1 MTILN
6 NILSVSWHEFR
17 VMCTRYSVLLVLS
30 GGIFMYGLLYNYM
43 YAPNVVRNAPVAVV
57 DMSRTPLSRHYARML
72 DATPQARVLTNNT
85 DLLAAKELMKQDEVV
100 GIVYI
105 PRDFDARV
113 GRGEQAVYILYSTT
127 TAFLYYASMQEASA
141 GAMLAVNDDVRPE
154 QVVFLPPED
163 VQPIVQ
169 AKAINVVG
177 TALYNYTDGYGTYL
191 IPAVLMVVIFQT
203 LLFVISMLSGK
214 ERETGDLLRFAG
226 PLLADVS
233 FSRMAGVVIGKSF
246 TYLVF
251 YAMFSVFL
259 LGLLPLV
266 FQLPH
271 LARPWEIVAL
281 MIPYILATSFFGLAC
296 SVFFSDSDAPLLLLA
311 FFSVG
316 LIFLSGVSYPLEL
329 MPWYWQWAHYVVP
342 AAPGT
347 LAFVKIN
354 SMGASM
360 AEISRQYIILWG
372 QCGVYFVLACMAY
385 RYNIK
390 KAIATLKTGDRGI
403 ALRKG

>member
-6 NILSVSWHEFR
+6 NILAVSWREFL
-17 VMCTRYSVLLVLS
+17 VMCTRYSILLVLS
-30 GGIFMYGLLYNYM
+30 GGIFAYGLLYNYM

-57 DMSRTPLSRHYARML
+57 DMSRTPLSRSYARML
-72 DATPQARVLTNNT
+72 DATPQARVLTNNA
-85 DLLAAKELMKQDEVV
+85 DLPAAKELMKQDEVV

-105 PRDFDARV
+105 PEDFDARV
-113 GRGEQAVYILYSTT
+113 GRGEEAVYVMYSTT

-154 QVVFLPPED
+154 QVVFLPQNDIQPL
-163 VQPIVQ
+163 VQT
-169 AKAINVVG
+169 KTINVVG

-203 LLFVISMLSGK
+203 LIFVISMLSGK
-214 ERETGDLLRFAG
+214 ERETGEIRLFAG
-226 PLLADVS
+226 PAESDLS
-233 FSRMAGVVIGKSF
+233 FSRMASVVIGKAF

-251 YAMFSVFL
+251 YALFSIFL
-259 LGLLPLV
+259 LGFLPLV

-271 LARPWEIVAL
+271 LAHPWEIVAL

-329 MPWYWQWAHYVVP
+329 MPWYWQWLHYIIP

-354 SMGASM
+354 SMGASI
-360 AEISRQYIILWG
+360 AEISQQYIILWV
-372 QCGVYFVLACMAY
+372 QCIIYFTLACWAY
-385 RYNIK
+385 RYNIR
-390 KAIATLKTGDRGI
+390 KAI
-403 ALRKG
+403 RKLSVQN

>member
-6 NILSVSWHEFR
+6 NILAVSWHEFR
-17 VMCTRYSVLLVLS
+17 VMCTRYSILLVLS
-30 GGIFMYGLLYNYM
+30 GGIFVYGLLYNYM
-43 YAPNVVRNAPVAVV
+43 YAPNVVRDAPVAVV
-57 DMSRTPLSRHYARML
+57 DMSRTPLSRSYIRLL
-72 DATPQARVLTNNT
+72 DATPQARVLTNNA
-85 DLLAAKELMKQDEVV
+85 DLPAAKELMKYDEVV

-105 PRDFDARV
+105 PADFDACV
-113 GRGEQAVYILYSTT
+113 GRGEEAIYIMYSTT
-127 TAFLYYASMQEASA
+127 TAFLYFASMQEASA

-154 QVVFLPPED
+154 QVVFLPQD
-163 VQPIVQ
+163 DIQSVVQTRSVD
-169 AKAINVVG
+169 VVG

-203 LLFVISMLSGK
+203 LIFVISMLSGK
-214 ERETGDLLRFAG
+214 ERETGDILMFAG
-226 PLLADVS
+226 PEGRDLS
-233 FSRMAGVVIGKSF
+233 FLRMASVVIGKSF

-251 YAMFSVFL
+251 YA
-259 LGLLPLV
+259 
-266 FQLPH
+266 
-271 LARPWEIVAL
+271 PWKIVAL

-296 SVFFSDSDAPLLLLA
+296 SLFFSDSDAPLLLVA

-329 MPWYWQWAHYVVP
+329 MPWYWQWIHYMVP

-360 AEISRQYIILWG
+360 SEISQQYIILWI
-372 QCGVYFVLACMAY
+372 QCAIYFVLACRAY

-390 KAIATLKTGDRGI
+390 KAKCERQ
-403 ALRKG
+403 